1 MSINQS
7 NLKLL
12 KYLQEHEQGVSL
24 QKAASHFHKNPS
36 SIRREIASIN
46 SNLTAEQRITIKAG
60 IIYQHLHYH
69 EYTSFI
75 QSLQV
80 YEYAPTIEER
90 LQLIIIEAFFKEI
103 VNLTS
108 LYQNLGISLTTKKSD
123 RKKLDAFLEKKQL
136 MIEIKHK
143 KGICIKGDE
152 LRFRILAVQLL
163 LPFIEL
169 DEHYHLTSRKAN
181 TPYEQ
186 LMVRH
191 MEKSYEDVQSYCKTY
206 IEEFLEEYHITLT
219 YSSKKFLLLYTAFS
233 VLRKQ
238 HHAIQKNSHL
248 PVQPLNLYFFPNHYE
263 NNAFNHMI
271 AMLDS
276 YPAFDFPENHAL
288 KELCVSFLKQ
298 LEATIITN
306 FYTFDDIV
314 KEIYDYMYKQ
324 IFCITYSF
332 TFYDKMVR
340 NTKEHIP
347 ELYANVQ
354 HYAELFETY
363 YAIHL
368 EEEQLS
374 TLTLIL
380 KKWINRNK
388 INGRNRKN
396 IVIVTNTSFE
406 RIHYFVEILKEQIE
420 CRLIAILNINELSK
434 LQGISYDDII
444 TFSDRIQDSVAALGY
459 PSIKLNYFIENSDIE
474 LLIQHGF
481 SKTHQHFLSDRF
493 ADLLENKDKHLI
505 KDILRKE
512 FPDTF
517 I

>member
-7 NLKLL
+7 NLRLL
-12 KYLQEHEQGVSL
+12 KYLQEHEHGVSL
-24 QKAASHFHKNPS
+24 QETASHFRKNTS
-36 SIRREIASIN
+36 SIRREIDSIN
-46 SNLTAEQRITIKAG
+46 TNLTAEQRIEIKAS
-60 IIYQHLHYH
+60 IIYQHFHYQ

-75 QSLQV
+75 QSLEV
-80 YEYAPTIEER
+80 YEYSPSIEER
-90 LQLIIIEAFFKEI
+90 LHLIIIEAFFNEI
-103 VNLTS
+103 VNLSS
-108 LYQNLGISLTTKKSD
+108 LYLGLGISLTTKKSD
-123 RKKLDAFLEKKQL
+123 RKKLDTFLKEKQL
-136 MIEIKHK
+136 SIEVKHK

-163 LPFIEL
+163 LPYIEL

-186 LMVRH
+186 LMVHH
-191 MEKSYEDVQSYCKTY
+191 MENNYEDIQAYCKTY

-233 VLRKQ
+233 VLRKK
-238 HHAIQKNSHL
+238 HHTIQKNSQL

-276 YPAFDFPENHAL
+276 HPAFDFPENHDL
-288 KELCVSFLKQ
+288 QRLCVSFLKQ
-298 LEATIITN
+298 IEASIITN

-314 KEIYDYMYKQ
+314 KEIYNYMYKQ
-324 IFCITYSF
+324 IVCTAYGF

-347 ELYANVQ
+347 KLYANVQ
-354 HYAELFETY
+354 QYAEIFETY
-363 YAIHL
+363 YSMHL

-420 CRLIAILNINELSK
+420 CELIAILNINELSK
-434 LQGISYDDII
+434 LQNISYDYII

-459 PSIKLNYFIENSDIE
+459 PSIKLNYFIENNDIE
-474 LLIQHGF
+474 LLIQYGF
-481 SKTHQHFLSDRF
+481 SRTHQHFLSDRF
-493 ADLLENKDKHLI
+493 ADLLKNKDKHLI